1 MLLRDSPSIFDG
13 KKYDFAN
20 TDGIFLIPKDK
31 EKIDEEIQK
40 WMDKTGLVLEKSIGK
55 AIYQKDVNN
64 YVFIKEDGYIVPRGA
79 YIAQYYNDNGLH
91 QCRRYNDILD
101 EGIVDYLVYNK
112 EPEETVYGKN
122 RNGEEHL
129 LWKFQM
135 VKKLGG
141 MYNACAYEVDGKIIP
156 TPNRCNR
163 IFAAK
168 DHEKYGKVKKMKNGK
183 TTWDNVES
191 LPEHCIIINEDIR
204 GVYAKDVPELD
215 RDWYVD
221 EIKRKIIDYILTS
234 SEKTRGK
241 KYSLAEDWK
250 NCRIKLGRE

>member
-191 LPEHCIIINEDIR
+191 LPDHCIIINEDIR